1 MKHFPS
7 NSHGS
12 LLAMSPVS
20 PEPNKMP
27 FLGFGSKDNNLTAS
41 LLLASSAL
49 NKGGQGKL
57 ISVMAIFT
65 ALVSA

>member
-1 MKHFPS
+1 MLS
-7 NSHGS
+7 
-12 LLAMSPVS
+12 VS
-20 PEPNKMP
+20 SASAAIRKMP